1 MTSAVIGI
9 ISYYPD
15 DEKIRQHRATKLYS
29 LVAQCNYI
37 FDNLPIIIIAQN
49 WNDSDLYDYHKMEN
63 VTFYTYPKLGIVGAR
78 NKLREHFL
86 ESEYNYLI
94 MLDDDV
100 VLKGTPKEGVQ
111 YLNQLNLY
119 KNGFWEFNL
128 TLLKLFAI
136 SKDLFALEKFDENIN
151 PENEDG
157 FEDRIFVNRLRVK
170 YPQLKHQFNVAGLSQ
185 SSISTKDPD
194 STWYSNQDIKKMRDK
209 TNNIIDNLN
218 TKLNDN

>member
-15 DEKIRQHRATKLYS
+15 DEKIRKHRATKLYS

-49 WNDSDLYDYHKMEN
+49 WNDSDLYSYHNIEN

-157 FEDRIFVNRLRVK
+157 FEDRIFVNRLNK
-170 YPQLKHQFNVAGLSQ
+170 WMS
-185 SSISTKDPD
+185 
-194 STWYSNQDIKKMRDK
+194 
-209 TNNIIDNLN
+209 
-218 TKLNDN
+218 